1 MEKIS
6 VIVPV
11 YNVEKYLE
19 RCINSLLNQTYSNLE
34 IILVDDGSTDR
45 SGQICDQYKN
55 RDEFVVIHKEN
66 AGLGMAR
73 NTGLDTATG
82 KYIIFV
88 DSDDYIDDNMI
99 QSLYEEIQKTG
110 ADTCIGGFKRV
121 YANHT
126 DVLKTELPRKEY
138 IGKEVCTELLP
149 MMFGRVEGLPSV
161 EMSVWKVMF
170 SNDIIQ
176 KNQLRF
182 PSEREFI
189 SEDII
194 FDTEYYPLSQK
205 VCISP
210 TVGYNYCDN
219 EDSLTTRYNKERF
232 NKQVILYNELE
243 KRVTELGIRDLAIER
258 MYSTLVAIAR
268 YSIKLE
274 VKFSGQNG
282 REESY
287 TNIQNI
293 CNNETLQT
301 VLSEQNQSTVRLQ
314 SRVINLLIKNKYI
327 SLLILIMKI
336 KNRFDI

>member
-11 YNVEKYLE
+11 YNVESYLE

-34 IILVDDGSTDR
+34 IILIDDGSTDR

-73 NTGLDTATG
+73 NTGLDVATG

-88 DSDDYIDDNMI
+88 DSDDYIDNNMI
-99 QSLYEEIQKTG
+99 QSLYEEIQKTSS
-110 ADTCIGGFKRV
+110 DTCIGGFKRV
-121 YANHT
+121 YANHS
-126 DVLKTELPRKEY
+126 DVFKTELPKKEY
-138 IGKEVCTELLP
+138 IGQEVCTELLP
-149 MMFGRVEGLPSV
+149 IMFGRVEGLPSV

-232 NKQVILYNELE
+232 NKQVILYNFSSSHHHDLTFPQTY
-243 KRVTELGIRDLAIER
+243 KLIR
-258 MYSTLVAIAR
+258 S
-268 YSIKLE
+268 
-274 VKFSGQNG
+274 KFRPLPLQP
-282 REESY
+282 ESHH
-287 TNIQNI
+287 
-293 CNNETLQT
+293 
-301 VLSEQNQSTVRLQ
+301 
-314 SRVINLLIKNKYI
+314 K
-327 SLLILIMKI
+327 
-336 KNRFDI
+336 

>member
-1 MEKIS
+1 
-6 VIVPV
+6 
-11 YNVEKYLE
+11 
-19 RCINSLLNQTYSNLE
+19 
-34 IILVDDGSTDR
+34 
-45 SGQICDQYKN
+45 
-55 RDEFVVIHKEN
+55 
-66 AGLGMAR
+66 
-73 NTGLDTATG
+73 
-82 KYIIFV
+82 
-88 DSDDYIDDNMI
+88 
-99 QSLYEEIQKTG
+99 
-110 ADTCIGGFKRV
+110 
-121 YANHT
+121 
-126 DVLKTELPRKEY
+126 
-138 IGKEVCTELLP
+138 

-170 SNDIIQ
+170 SNYIIQ

-336 KNRFDI
+336 KNRFVI